1 MTKASLNFTGE
12 VVWKPPAIYKSSCK
26 INVEWF
32 PFDEQSCDMKF
43 GSWTY
48 DGYQLDLK
56 HISQVRG
63 SNVVDI
69 GIDLKEFYLSVE
81 WDILAVPATR
91 NEEYLTSAHEEIEE
105 QDEELKEE
113 FRGKLFTGNFPH
125 NFHIILSIIF
135 NTVFSYPYTSFNF
148 RYNIY
153 DDIKKKNTIL
163 HREFNHSVCR
173 NFISHRLSFLS
184 SIGFWRKGTYLDQK

>member
-1 MTKASLNFTGE
+1 MYYFSADGKYEVTLMTKASLNYTGE

-56 HISQVRG
+56 HIRQEKG

-81 WDILAVPATR
+81 QDILAVPATR
-91 NEEYLTSAHEEIEE
+91 NEEYFTSSHEAQAQEE
-105 QDEELKEE
+105 EEDEDLANE
-113 FRGKLFTGNFPH
+113 FKGKLLTGNLVYQPPFYSEYS
-125 NFHIILSIIF
+125 FVESI
-135 NTVFSYPYTSFNF
+135 V
-148 RYNIY
+148 
-153 DDIKKKNTIL
+153 
-163 HREFNHSVCR
+163 
-173 NFISHRLSFLS
+173 
-184 SIGFWRKGTYLDQK
+184 